1 MKKTIY
7 LIIFFSF
14 IQSLISNLGHP
25 VTPAFV
31 RSLNIPD
38 YMFGVFFSAMSLGL
52 MIGGPIWGVLGDQG
66 KKKKYIVFGILVYSF
81 GQVCFAYVGN
91 ASLMVLFRF
100 ISGFGIVSA
109 ITLLTS
115 YLIELSKPRDRAR
128 FLAYVAAAVTLGA
141 SFGYAIGGSLS
152 SNPFISNLLGTSDY
166 RLIFLIQAI
175 LNAAYALSIYL
186 FLKETEP
193 PVSLKPRN
201 SILKDL
207 KGITKIEPSLLIFLL
222 SLALV
227 TIGSTNINKYIDV
240 YFDEL
245 GYTPLELGT
254 FVMATGIA
262 SLLAS
267 VILVPIFAK
276 FKKQL
281 VLIGIVHILSALI
294 VFYVFRSNTFLLTMY
309 TVFMVYVILKAIYQP
324 LEQNYISLHA
334 KEGKYGSAMGIRQ
347 SFVSIGMVIG
357 PLLGGF
363 LYEKSPI
370 LLFDSSAFAFLLG
383 VLLLGVVYLLERK
396 KKKAT
401 EMSADSS
408 RNG

>member
-1 MKKTIY
+1 MKKKIY
-7 LIIFFSF
+7 LIILFSL
-14 IQSLISNLGHP
+14 IQSLITNLGHP

-31 RSLNIPD
+31 RSLDIPD

-66 KKKKYIVFGILVYSF
+66 KKKKYIVFGLLVYSF
-81 GQVCFAYVGN
+81 GQICFAYVGH
-91 ASLMVLFRF
+91 ASWMVLFRF

-109 ITLLTS
+109 MTLLTS
-115 YLIELSKPRDRAR
+115 YLIELSDPRDRAR
-128 FLAYVAAAVTLGA
+128 FLAYVAAVVTLGA
-141 SFGYAIGGSLS
+141 SFGYAIGGFLS
-152 SNPFISNLLGTSDY
+152 SNAFISNLLGTSDY
-166 RLIFLIQAI
+166 RIIFLIQAI
-175 LNAAYALSIYL
+175 LNSVYAFILYL
-186 FLKETEP
+186 TLNEVEP
-193 PVSLKPRN
+193 PINLKPRN

-222 SLALV
+222 SLALI
-227 TIGSTNINKYIDV
+227 TIGSTNLSKYIDV

-245 GYTPLELGT
+245 GYSPLDLGT

-267 VILVPIFAK
+267 IILVPIFAK

-281 VLIGIVHILSALI
+281 VLISVIHVLSAAI
-294 VFYVFRSNTFLLTMY
+294 IFYVFRSQTFLLTMY
-309 TVFMVYVILKAIYQP
+309 TIFMAYVILKAIYQP

-347 SFVSIGMVIG
+347 SFISIGMVIG

-363 LYEKSPI
+363 LYEKSPL
-370 LLFDSSAFAFLLG
+370 LLFDSSAFSFLLG
-383 VLLLGVVYLLERK
+383 VFLLGIVYWMERK
-396 KKKAT
+396 RKKS
-401 EMSADSS
+401 ML
-408 RNG
+408 